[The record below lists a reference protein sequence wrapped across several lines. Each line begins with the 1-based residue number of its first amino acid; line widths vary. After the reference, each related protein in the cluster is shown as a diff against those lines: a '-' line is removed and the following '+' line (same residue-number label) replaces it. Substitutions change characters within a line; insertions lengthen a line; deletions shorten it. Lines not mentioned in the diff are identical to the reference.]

1 MNVNVEPEFIQYATP
16 YTLDTSNIS
25 LPISIEIH
33 PPQIAE
39 IYEIRQEIQQIN
51 PIQIR
56 RRRRNNGVNLN
67 ICKTICIAT
76 LSFMFASF
84 IIHNIT

>member
-1 MNVNVEPEFIQYATP
+1 MNVNVEPELIQYATP
-16 YTLDTSNIS
+16 YTLDTSNLS

-39 IYEIRQEIQQIN
+39 IYEIEHIDVN

-56 RRRRNNGVNLN
+56 RRRRNNVVNLN